1 MRQDY
6 RFQIEIKL
14 LSPVISQ
21 AQQGTQLGVDTEA
34 WQIKK
39 QGKVYAALPGSLIRG
54 NLRHSWLK
62 LAELS
67 NDWITQ
73 TEIEEY
79 LGQAAKKANASD
91 KNEPQRAWLRSS
103 DNWIAEEETQST
115 TLHRIKKDEKT
126 GGVGKGMLQTL
137 TAPHPVGREVVYRGW
152 FEITCE
158 ESKLADL
165 KHKLEKGLG
174 FIPALGAFKGV
185 GFGRV
190 LNIEVSEATQTN
202 VDAELQTAELDEQFS
217 LELSF
222 DRPICFAKAHP
233 EVSNRFESGLY
244 IPGGA
249 IKGAIATRIK
259 QLDHP
264 RFAVLEEQL
273 SLIRITHAHP
283 CLADAKHKK
292 RASVIPLSLYYAD
305 KNKQDICFDASS
317 ESQETTIKRHNIRF
331 KEDWKE
337 VNRQAVAASF
347 SGLTD
352 SQLPQR
358 ILRVRTAID
367 SETDASKDE
376 ALFSIDALKTDK
388 HVWLGN
394 ISLAKVAEE
403 KRDAVKQALQELLA
417 QGLNSLGK
425 TRAQTTKIN
434 ITKPLSFTLE
444 HEKIESLSKPLSMP
458 LAKGDQIR
466 ILLQSDSVLFDK
478 DNAIPASN
486 AASQLKKVYETSWR
500 KLSDNSLQLSQY
512 FAKQG
517 LYGGDYYWRRF
528 RPQDEI
534 YHPLLLTK
542 AGSLFVLEVI
552 EPETALEK
560 IKQWQQQGISLLP
573 EAKNDWKENP
583 LLANNGYGE
592 VSINPRLAD
601 ICKKIST
608 SLKSSKVEAKK

>member
-6 RFQIEIKL
+6 RFKIEIKL

-34 WQIKK
+34 WQIKE
-39 QGKVYAALPGSLIRG
+39 QDKVYAALPGSLIRG

-137 TAPHPVGREVVYRGW
+137 TAPHPVGREVVYQGW
-152 FEITCE
+152 FEITCDA
-158 ESKLADL
+158 SKLADL

-190 LNIEVSEATQTN
+190 LNIEVSEAKQTN
-202 VDAELQTAELDEQFS
+202 VDAELQSAELDEQFS

-222 DRPICFAKAHP
+222 DRPICFAKPHP
-233 EVSNRFESGLY
+233 EVSNRFESELY

-264 RFAVLEEQL
+264 NFAVLEEQL

-283 CLADAKHKK
+283 CLANAKLKK
-292 RASVIPLSLYYAD
+292 RASVIPLSLYYAEQD
-305 KNKQDICFDASS
+305 KQNNQDICFDASS
-317 ESQETTIKRHNIRF
+317 ESLETTIKRHNIRF

-337 VNRQAVAASF
+337 ANRQAVAASF

-425 TRAQTTKIN
+425 TRAQTTKIK
-434 ITKPLSFTLE
+434 IAKPLSFTLE
-444 HEKIESLSKPLSMP
+444 QEKTESLS
-458 LAKGDQIR
+458 KGDQIR

-478 DNAIPASN
+478 DSAIPASN
-486 AASQLKKVYETSWR
+486 GASQLKKTYETSWSE
-500 KLSDNSLQLSQY
+500 LSDNSLQLTHY

-542 AGSLFVLEVI
+542 AGSLFMLEVI

-560 IKQWQQQGISLLP
+560 ITQWQQQGISLLP
-573 EAKNDWKENP
+573 EAKDDWKENP

-592 VSINPRLAD
+592 ISINPQLAD
-601 ICKKIST
+601 ICKKISA
-608 SLKSSKVEAKK
+608 SLKSNKVEAKK